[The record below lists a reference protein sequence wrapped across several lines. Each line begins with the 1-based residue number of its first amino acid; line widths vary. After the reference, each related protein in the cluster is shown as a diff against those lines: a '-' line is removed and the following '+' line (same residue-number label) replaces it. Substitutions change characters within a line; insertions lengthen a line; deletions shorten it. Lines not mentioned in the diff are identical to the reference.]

1 MRRDV
6 RHATRHT
13 RRTKTARFAG
23 KRDHKLAA
31 ASVAAKAHAPVFEKA
46 APQVPLDFASH
57 KLGQTAARHLI
68 AAIDEARP
76 SALHHF
82 VEDGLFGPSSLVAVR
97 TLRCRVHM
105 RVQPRPRDLVRG
117 LVSFG

>member
-6 RHATRHT
+6 GHALRHA
-13 RRTKTARFAG
+13 RRAKTARFAG
-23 KRDHKLAA
+23 KRDHNLAA
-31 ASVAAKAHAPVFEKA
+31 APVAAQAHAPVFEKA
-46 APQVPLDFASH
+46 AAQVTLDFAPH
-57 KLGQTAARHLI
+57 KLRQAARHLV
-68 AAIDEARP
+68 AAIDKARP
-76 SALHHF
+76 RALRHF